1 MKHLALLV
9 TGSLLAGCNVQTKD
23 PSQSDDNVQIS
34 ADANSAVSFNFPF
47 ASGEVKLP
55 KAVMRA
61 GDFDI
66 DGVKLMP
73 GSKLTGFSV
82 FAGDKGS
89 DVTMTFN
96 APAPPDQVRSYF
108 VEQFKKQNVEAAVA
122 GDTVTGR
129 SKDGTPF
136 TIQVQPGPDGSQGKI
151 LIHDKD

>member
-1 MKHLALLV
+1 MKHLAFLLAA
-9 TGSLLAGCNVQTKD
+9 TLLAGCNVQTKD
-23 PSQSDDNVQIS
+23 PSQSDDNVTIS

-55 KAVMRA
+55 KAVMRS

-73 GSKLTGFSV
+73 GSTLTGFSV
-82 FAGDKGS
+82 FAGDRGS
-89 DVTMTFN
+89 DVTMAFD

-108 VEQFKKQNVEAAVA
+108 VEQFKKRNVEAAVA
-122 GDTVTGR
+122 GDSVTGM

-136 TIQVQPGPDGSQGKI
+136 TIQVQPAPNGSQGKI